1 MHTNVL
7 LTCTNA
13 LLTHTM
19 TRSTHVTLLHYLLN
33 TSHLLN
39 YLVSFSSSCACGVG
53 GRARAV
59 WFEEDIPKWGEC
71 WHTNIHPIL
80 GNKVVCGNSRRHY
93 IATTPESAQQLF
105 DKPMF
110 FFANHGRAETVT
122 HAWHVDPP
130 LCTQQMVILTLLFLQ
145 LRQIHLDLDL
155 CPCAP
160 SVTQRE
166 LLRNGSNDVE
176 VQA

>member
-80 GNKVVCGNSRRHY
+80 GNKVVCGNLPALHSNNARVSPAAVRQTY
-93 IATTPESAQQLF
+93 VLF
-105 DKPMF
+105 
-110 FFANHGRAETVT
+110 HE
-122 HAWHVDPP
+122 
-130 LCTQQMVILTLLFLQ
+130 
-145 LRQIHLDLDL
+145 
-155 CPCAP
+155 
-160 SVTQRE
+160 
-166 LLRNGSNDVE
+166 
-176 VQA
+176 